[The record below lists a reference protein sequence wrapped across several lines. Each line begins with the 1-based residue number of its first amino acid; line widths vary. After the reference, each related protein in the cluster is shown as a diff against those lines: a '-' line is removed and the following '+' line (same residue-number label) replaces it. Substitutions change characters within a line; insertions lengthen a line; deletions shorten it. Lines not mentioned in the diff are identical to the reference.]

1 MLAGA
6 SLVLRYG
13 CAIPRSYLDPGLGP
27 CEEETIVVATLL
39 TLTMTGEAYGRLTDR
54 LRHVMQFSEGSRQAA
69 EEALVLLEAAK
80 EKGAGGG
87 PHGSHPSDHLGQHA
101 EALGERVGD
110 VTVERQATRDVDA
123 AVYLLAVHRLVE
135 DHASGKTRFLAQAEA
150 MAIMAALNHFA
161 PTALSKALAV
171 YEREDGPLRVV
182 LEAIAARERA

>member
-1 MLAGA
+1 
-6 SLVLRYG
+6 LRNPEG
-13 CAIPRSYLDPGLGP
+13 RTWTRGLGP

-80 EKGAGGG
+80 EKGAEGD
-87 PHGSHPSDHLGQHA
+87 PQGSHASDHPGQRA
-101 EALGERVGD
+101 DALDERVAD
-110 VTVERQATRDVDA
+110 LTVEREATRDVDA

-135 DHASGKTRFLAQAEA
+135 DHASGKTRSLARAEA

-171 YEREDGPLRVV
+171 HEREHGPLRVV